1 MLARLAPCS
10 RVTPRVP
17 ARSALHR
24 TTAAASSPARPETLH
39 PCRRSPSATPK
50 SRATSGDK
58 SSPAVI
64 VIQEWWGVTENI
76 QRQALKLSEDG
87 GFRCIVPDL
96 YKGKLGDV
104 EEAHHQTSSI
114 GPTPK
119 TSSSSAPSI
128 SARRGPRRWASG
140 FLHGRSAALIAAQH
154 ADDVAA
160 PFYGTP
166 DPSIC
171 QTDKIT
177 KPVQAHFGEL
187 DNLAGFS
194 DPDAAKKLLA
204 NLRAAGSDC
213 ELHMYPNVGHAFMND
228 LPAPYPDW
236 DAREKTQGFPRFDS
250 AQVNAAWSRLLE
262 FFRKHLA

>member
-1 MLARLAPCS
+1 MQK
-10 RVTPRVP
+10 VTFGDAQIPGY
-17 ARSALHR
+17 
-24 TTAAASSPARPETLH
+24 E
-39 PCRRSPSATPK
+39 C
-50 SRATSGDK
+50 GDK

-96 YKGKLGDV
+96 YKGKLGVDV
-104 EEAHHQTSSI
+104 EEAHHLMTSLDW
-114 GPTPK
+114 PNAK
-119 TSSSSAPSI
+119 DELVECAKYL
-128 SARRGPRRWASG
+128 RASG
-140 FLHGRSAALIAAQH
+140 SPKVGVVGFCMGGALALIAVQH
-154 ADDVAA
+154 ADDVTCAA

-166 DPSIC
+166 DPAIC